1 MLSLMLSLI
10 FREYINIT
18 CMKMISHC
26 GISFITW
33 NLILYEYAKKIT
45 SNVIF
50 LTKNTRRGK
59 AYPSQQLVTNIVFC
73 GDETN
78 PVSKNLLIIQYK
90 LFFILE
96 NIWVT
101 NVLWHFDGS
110 NVVNRKALK
119 NYDPRCNLTKDFYKE
134 VAIYEFMVA

>member
-1 MLSLMLSLI
+1 M
-10 FREYINIT
+10 
-18 CMKMISHC
+18 
-26 GISFITW
+26 
-33 NLILYEYAKKIT
+33 
-45 SNVIF
+45 
-50 LTKNTRRGK
+50 
-59 AYPSQQLVTNIVFC
+59 TNIVFC

-119 NYDPRCNLTKDFYKE
+119 NYDPRCISLFFIFIFTFNQVSNFPYTKCSFLIYSKSKSNIVITLLIIKIIVWE
-134 VAIYEFMVA
+134 ENKVAWRFEIILALMAGTKKKLIKL